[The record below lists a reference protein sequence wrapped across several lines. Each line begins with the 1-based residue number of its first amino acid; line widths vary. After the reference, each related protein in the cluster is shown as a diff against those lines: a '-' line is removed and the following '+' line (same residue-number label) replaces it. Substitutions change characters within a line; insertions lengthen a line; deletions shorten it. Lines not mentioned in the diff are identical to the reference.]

1 MTPQFCKSLFQ
12 RAQKSNF
19 SAMGK
24 SFLYF
29 LVVLMHIGL
38 TAQEEKLDY
47 NEVKDIE
54 NFGKF
59 RYVQVIGHFGSHF
72 YSGQDLD
79 DALTSGYGALE
90 VRLGW
95 QNNDPEDWSNKYYNA
110 MTYGVGFYSGYIGD
124 PAVLGNPNALYGFL
138 DMPFGNYYG
147 DKRTTWH
154 FSPAF
159 GLTYNLVP
167 YDETNN
173 PTNDAIGAKF
183 AVYINFAF
191 SGHTAM
197 TRDMDFYYGLDYTH
211 FSNGRSFTP
220 NYGLNMIGLHTGLK
234 YHYNK
239 AQKEVNRDLFTNEV
253 IQSRFKR
260 IQSTPIEKAGK
271 NKIHILTAFGSVQNG
286 HTENEQGG
294 GYEDN
299 RYNTFSGSIE
309 YTREFDMKHGVSVGF
324 DLFYDESLIINYPD
338 PNDRYL
344 YAYHFGYDY
353 TFWKI
358 TVKTQLGGYF
368 GENGDK
374 GKEKVWARPAIQYNA
389 WDWMSFHVGLKTR
402 RGFAADWAEFGVV
415 FHPFAW

>member
-1 MTPQFCKSLFQ
+1 MTPQIHKWTVQPQLSNLLIKGIRLLFIL
-12 RAQKSNF
+12 
-19 SAMGK
+19 
-24 SFLYF
+24 FLAISTSTY
-29 LVVLMHIGL
+29 
-38 TAQEEKLDY
+38 AQEEKLDY

-110 MTYGVGFYSGYIGD
+110 VTYGVGFYSGYIGD
-124 PAVLGNPNALYGFL
+124 PAVLGNPNAVYGFI

-147 DKRTTWH
+147 NKRTTWH
-154 FSPAF
+154 FNSAL
-159 GLTYNLVP
+159 GLTYNLIP
-167 YDETNN
+167 YDETDN

-197 TRDMDFYYGLDYTH
+197 TREMDFTYGLDYTH

-239 AQKEVNRDLFTNEV
+239 AQKQVNRDLFTTEV
-253 IQSRFKR
+253 IPSRFKR
-260 IQSTPIEKAGK
+260 MQSVPIEKQGK
-271 NKIHILTAFGSVQNG
+271 NKINVGLSYGTVQNG
-286 HTENEQGG
+286 HNENADKGG
-294 GYEDN
+294 QPDN
-299 RYNTFSGSIE
+299 RYNTFSGALE
-309 YTREFDMKHGVSVGF
+309 YMRIFDMKHGLTVGL
-324 DLFYDESLIINYPD
+324 DLFYDESLIIDYPD
-338 PNDRYL
+338 PKDRYL
-344 YAYHFGYDY
+344 YAYHVGYDY

-358 TVKTQLGGYF
+358 TVRTQIGGYF
-368 GENGDK
+368 GEDGDK
-374 GKEKVWARPAIQYNA
+374 GKEKVWARPALEYNA

-402 RGFAADWAEFGVV
+402 RGFAADWVEFGVA
-415 FHPFAW
+415 FHPFEW